1 MYITKIKFVELS
13 VLIKSK
19 CGSFFLEL
27 VGIINVVWFSAT
39 AMESMK
45 LSILIANSIN
55 SFFTGNSFINAI
67 IHVF

>member
-45 LSILIANSIN
+45 LSILIDPSYSAHETFASY
-55 SFFTGNSFINAI
+55 
-67 IHVF
+67 